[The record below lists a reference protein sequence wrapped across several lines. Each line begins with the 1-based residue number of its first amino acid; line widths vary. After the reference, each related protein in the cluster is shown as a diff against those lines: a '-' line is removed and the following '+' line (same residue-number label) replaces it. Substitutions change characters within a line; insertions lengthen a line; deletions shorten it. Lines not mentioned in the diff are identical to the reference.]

1 MDIGMLIDQL
11 FCFADDASE
20 LNLVFE
26 IKEALIP
33 KDQETILD
41 NIEGDFSWQLSKT
54 EKYNTVEFPKTSPS
68 ENRNHLKTVANFV
81 GWEWF
86 PI

>member
-1 MDIGMLIDQL
+1 MLINKL
-11 FCFADDASE
+11 FCFADGASA

-41 NIEGDFSWQLSKT
+41 NIEGNFSWLLSKT
-54 EKYNTVEFPKTSPS
+54 GKYNAVELPKTGSF
-68 ENRNHLKTVANFV
+68 ENHNHPKDLSKFC
-81 GWEWF
+81 W
-86 PI
+86 

>member
-41 NIEGDFSWQLSKT
+41 NIEGDFS
-54 EKYNTVEFPKTSPS
+54 
-68 ENRNHLKTVANFV
+68 
-81 GWEWF
+81 
-86 PI
+86 